1 MENEEKEE
9 TLLFSPLPP
18 TLPPERGPFLLLSP
32 RLLQGTPPLFQP
44 PLHSFKAHVCP
55 LATSCPQS
63 GLSFSTWLLLIQR
76 SFSCVREVKF
86 AEGGRGVRVGKL
98 LRMRRLSSRGFWG
111 EVGGAF
117 AAALPIK
124 DTRRKFPLPLDVFSW
139 ETLPSGRSETK
150 TRKKISACDNLY
162 NDLKTLSIIYIIIFQ
177 NIF

>member
-1 MENEEKEE
+1 MREGSKVRGGG
-9 TLLFSPLPP
+9 
-18 TLPPERGPFLLLSP
+18 ERG
-32 RLLQGTPPLFQP
+32 G
-44 PLHSFKAHVCP
+44 
-55 LATSCPQS
+55 
-63 GLSFSTWLLLIQR
+63 
-76 SFSCVREVKF
+76 
-86 AEGGRGVRVGKL
+86 GKL